1 MKKILLFLPFLVILG
16 CGDDTEAGDTREA
29 VKLVTFEDKISYS
42 LGAMEAKKITES
54 PNPNASRLDKKMLLA
69 GYKEGFKPGMTMD
82 QNNPCMKTMESLFGI
97 QGMDFDTTYVREGS
111 KCYGS
116 TMAGMFYKQLEDV
129 SEVKTINKELF
140 YRGFED
146 GLAGNDTVIS
156 DVDKKAVVDQF
167 GQQVQKKMQAEMQNK
182 LSNVEMAEAADWVKI
197 KAITGIVELEEGVY
211 LQTLKKGKGVSPTA
225 TDDVEA
231 SYILSTLDGTVK
243 QNSADFGETF
253 KTNLSGV
260 VQGWTIGFQAMQKG
274 GKYKLYVPARMG
286 YGEETLIFEIEVFNI
301 GPAGSI
307 APPRQ

>member
-1 MKKILLFLPFLVILG
+1 MKKIFMFLPFLVVLA
-16 CGDDTEAGDTREA
+16 CGDESVTEDTREA

-54 PNPNASRLDKKMLLA
+54 TNPNAGRLDKKMLLD
-69 GYKEGFKPGMTMD
+69 GFKDGFKPGLTMD
-82 QNNPCMKTMESLFGI
+82 PSNPCMKTMESLFGL
-97 QGMDFDTTYVREGS
+97 QGMDFDTTYLREGS
-111 KCYGS
+111 RCYGI

-156 DVDKKAVVDQF
+156 DDDKKLVVDQF
-167 GQQVQKKMQAEMQNK
+167 GQQVQKKMQAQMQNK
-182 LSNVEMAEAADWVKI
+182 LSNIEISEAADWAKI

-211 LQTLKKGKGVSPTA
+211 LQTLKKGSGPSPTA

-253 KTNLSGV
+253 KTNLGGV

-286 YGEETLIFEIEVFNI
+286 YGEETLVFEIEVFNI